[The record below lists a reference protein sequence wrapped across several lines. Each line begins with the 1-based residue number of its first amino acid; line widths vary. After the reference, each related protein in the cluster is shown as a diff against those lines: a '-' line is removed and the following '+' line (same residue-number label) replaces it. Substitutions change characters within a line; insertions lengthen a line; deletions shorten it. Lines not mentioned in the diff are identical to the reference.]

1 MFVVRVFFFTITGF
15 DAHDLTDAR
24 SPRQVSGTYPTSP
37 DGTMEDVGPSTV
49 SASASAAA
57 PALPALPEDG
67 DLPNDLPVAEVQ
79 KEEDTGPQ
87 MAS

>member
-1 MFVVRVFFFTITGF
+1 MVITGF

-37 DGTMEDVGPSTV
+37 DGTMEDVRVV
-49 SASASAAA
+49 SAPSASAAA
-57 PALPALPEDG
+57 ASALPEDG
-67 DLPNDLPVAEVQ
+67 DLPNDLPVTEVQ